1 VTHLS
6 ALAIEELRAG
16 MPGEILGPGDARYDE
31 ARAVWNGFIDRR
43 PAAIVRPTDAPGV
56 AAAVCFASHHGLPLA
71 VKGGG
76 HNSAGTGVCDGG
88 VVVDL
93 SGMRRVTVDPQ
104 ARTVRVQG
112 GALLADIDRE
122 TTRHGLAVSGGI
134 VSHTGIGGL
143 TLGGGFGWIS
153 RRHGYT
159 VDNLLAA
166 EVVTADGHVV
176 RASDR
181 ERADLFWGLR
191 GGGGNFGVVTEFQ
204 FRATPI
210 GAEVFSGILV
220 KRADDLPRYMA
231 FQRDYVR
238 QLPDETTVWMVVRR
252 APPLPFLPASVH
264 GQLVLIVPF
273 VHLGDRARGE
283 ALIEPLRQ
291 ASPSHG
297 EMIGMH
303 AWTMWQSLFDPLV
316 AHGARNYWKSH
327 HLLDLSDGLIDCALD
342 AASRLPTD
350 ECEIFLTHMEGAPS
364 RVPEEATA
372 VGHRT
377 PPFSMNIHTRWRQA
391 TDDARCLNWVRD
403 FHAATKPFAR
413 GVYVNFISD
422 EGEDRVRD
430 AYAPQVLSRLVQVKT
445 AWDPDNLFRVNQNI
459 RPSTRASHA

>member
-43 PAAIVRPTDAPGV
+43 PAAIVGPTDAPGV
-56 AAAVCFASHHGLPLA
+56 AAAVCFARHRGLPLA

-88 VVVDL
+88 VVIDL

-112 GALLADIDRE
+112 GALLSDVDRE

-134 VSHTGIGGL
+134 VSHTGVGGL

-176 RASDR
+176 RASER

-204 FRATPI
+204 FRAAPI

-220 KRADDLPRYMA
+220 KRADDLRRYMA

-316 AHGARNYWKSH
+316 THGARNYWKSH
-327 HLLDLSDGLIDCALD
+327 HLLDLSDGFIDCALD

-364 RVPEEATA
+364 RVPEDATA

-391 TDDARCLNWVRD
+391 ADDARCLAWVRE
-403 FHAATKPFAR
+403 FHAASKPFAR

-430 AYAPQVLSRLVQVKT
+430 AYAPQVWSRLVQVKT